1 MKANTWDSI
10 CMVSSCLTN
19 SDKMNSPKQLEKQRN
34 SSVLTIQL
42 AYFLYVGFSSLTIA
56 FRNHLDCSY
65 IQVRLDRKFR
75 ISQFPLIWPN
85 WRRRYVINNSNDNE
99 TIPKCKCNVP
109 KSCKITVFSESQ
121 NLGLVC
127 LRSVE
132 RSVGLWIKVLSQD
145 RRERT
150 TKHMSIIQFF

>member
-1 MKANTWDSI
+1 
-10 CMVSSCLTN
+10 MVSSCLTN

-75 ISQFPLIWPN
+75 ISQKNWIIDICLVVRSLRSCDNTLIQSPTDRSTLRKQTRPKFWLSENTVILQLFGTLHLHFGTPLRQQSSHHIFN
-85 WRRRYVINNSNDNE
+85 INNFM
-99 TIPKCKCNVP
+99 ILNVA
-109 KSCKITVFSESQ
+109 SDCY
-121 NLGLVC
+121 
-127 LRSVE
+127 
-132 RSVGLWIKVLSQD
+132 
-145 RRERT
+145 
-150 TKHMSIIQFF
+150 